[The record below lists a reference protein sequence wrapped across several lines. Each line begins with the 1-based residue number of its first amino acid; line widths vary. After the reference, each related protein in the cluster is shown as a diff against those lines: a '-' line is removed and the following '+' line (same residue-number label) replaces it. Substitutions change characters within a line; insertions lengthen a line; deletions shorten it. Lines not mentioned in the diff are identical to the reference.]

1 VERGEENAAGW
12 QRRKRREAGTCPDEG
27 KEGLK
32 VISDKGMV
40 LSWRNIQERSFL
52 VMRIIVNAG
61 VQGKGIHGMSQHTTD
76 TTGRK
81 ASTDAIPSGR
91 PGLKRLVTALTVVAF
106 LAIGSVALYAISLIL
121 TAVLLLLFSA
131 LFAYL
136 IYPLVQFLQRRLTR
150 PLAIAVAFL
159 LVASVLAVVI
169 FIVASSINPQVS
181 SLKQSIQFLLSPAGE
196 RRIQSFFG
204 FLGKLGITK
213 EQIAQLK
220 NQLFSQAQGALSG
233 LLPFLSGL
241 LSNILD
247 FIIVITLSV
256 YFVLDGARIIRWLSH
271 KTPANSRGTIDF
283 LLHTLDQSLGGYFRG
298 TLLLAL
304 IGALCTGVVLALLH
318 VPYAALLAALFFL
331 LYFLPVIG
339 TYVIAALCIL
349 AALPQGWVVMLIVA
363 LFLVL
368 LLGIVM
374 GEILAPRI
382 FSSTVG
388 VHPIVAIFA
397 LFAGAELF
405 GLIGG
410 FFAIPVAGVLQQVIV
425 AFWHRWEHEHPKQ
438 FPPEEMPLQQSAP
451 LPGQQV
457 LPFRPDERS

>member
-1 VERGEENAAGW
+1 
-12 QRRKRREAGTCPDEG
+12 
-27 KEGLK
+27 
-32 VISDKGMV
+32 
-40 LSWRNIQERSFL
+40 
-52 VMRIIVNAG
+52 
-61 VQGKGIHGMSQHTTD
+61 MSTNTTD
-76 TTGRK
+76 TAPEK
-81 ASTDAIPSGR
+81 ASTDAPPSGR
-91 PGLKRLVTALTVVAF
+91 ARSRRLITALTILAV

-121 TAVLLLLFSA
+121 TAVLLLMLSA
-131 LFAYL
+131 LLAYL
-136 IYPLVQFLQRRLTR
+136 NYPLVLFLQRRLPR
-150 PLAIAVAFL
+150 PLAITVAYL
-159 LVASVLAVVI
+159 LVTSVLAVVM
-169 FIVASSINPQVS
+169 FIVTS
-181 SLKQSIQFLLSPAGE
+181 SLIRQSSALAQSIQFLLSPAGE

-204 FLGKLGITK
+204 FLGKLGITT

-220 NQLFSQAQGALSG
+220 NQLLSQAQGALSG
-233 LLPFLSGL
+233 LLPFLTGL
-241 LSNILD
+241 LSNILN

-256 YFVLDGARIIRWLSH
+256 YFVLDGARIIHWLSH
-271 KTPANSRGTIDF
+271 KTPANSRGTITF

-304 IGALCTGVVLALLH
+304 IGALCTGVLLALLH
-318 VPYAALLAALFFL
+318 VPYAALLAVLFFF
-331 LYFLPVIG
+331 LYFVPVIG
-339 TYVIAALCIL
+339 TYIIAALCIL

-363 LFLVL
+363 VFMVL

-425 AFWHRWEHEHPKQ
+425 AFWHRWENEHPKQ
-438 FPPEEMPLQQSAP
+438 FPPEELPSQQSVV

-457 LPFRPDERS
+457 LPPRPAERS

>member
-1 VERGEENAAGW
+1 
-12 QRRKRREAGTCPDEG
+12 
-27 KEGLK
+27 
-32 VISDKGMV
+32 M
-40 LSWRNIQERSFL
+40 
-52 VMRIIVNAG
+52 
-61 VQGKGIHGMSQHTTD
+61 
-76 TTGRK
+76 
-81 ASTDAIPSGR
+81 
-91 PGLKRLVTALTVVAF
+91 
-106 LAIGSVALYAISLIL
+106 
-121 TAVLLLLFSA
+121 LLLLSA
-131 LFAYL
+131 LLAYL
-136 IYPLVQFLQRRLTR
+136 NYPLVLFLQRRLPR
-150 PLAIAVAFL
+150 PLAIAVAYL
-159 LVASVLAVVI
+159 LVTSVLAVVT
-169 FIVASSINPQVS
+169 FIVTS
-181 SLKQSIQFLLSPAGE
+181 SLIRQSSALAQSIQFLLSPAGE
-196 RRIQSFFG
+196 RRIQSLFG
-204 FLGKLGITK
+204 FLGKLGITT

-220 NQLFSQAQGALSG
+220 NQLLSQAQGALLG
-233 LLPFLSGL
+233 LIPFLTGL
-241 LSNILD
+241 LSNILN

-256 YFVLDGARIIRWLSH
+256 YFVLDGARIIHWLSH
-271 KTPANSRGTIDF
+271 KTPANSRGTITF

-304 IGALCTGVVLALLH
+304 IGALCTGVLLALLH
-318 VPYAALLAALFFL
+318 VPYAALLAVLFFL
-331 LYFLPVIG
+331 LYFVPVIG

-363 LFLVL
+363 VFMVL

-425 AFWHRWEHEHPKQ
+425 AFWHRWENEHPKQ
-438 FPPEEMPLQQSAP
+438 FPPEELPSQQSVV

-457 LPFRPDERS
+457 LPPRPAERS

>member
-1 VERGEENAAGW
+1 
-12 QRRKRREAGTCPDEG
+12 
-27 KEGLK
+27 
-32 VISDKGMV
+32 
-40 LSWRNIQERSFL
+40 
-52 VMRIIVNAG
+52 
-61 VQGKGIHGMSQHTTD
+61 MSQNTAD

-81 ASTDAIPSGR
+81 ASTNAIPSGR
-91 PGLKRLVTALTVVAF
+91 AGLKRLITALTVLAF

-136 IYPLVQFLQRRLTR
+136 IYPLVQFLQRRLPR
-150 PLAIAVAFL
+150 PLAIALAFL
-159 LVASVLAVVI
+159 LVACILAVVML
-169 FIVASSINPQVS
+169 IVASSINPQLS
-181 SLKQSIQFLLSPAGE
+181 SLKQSIQFLLSPAGG
-196 RRIQSFFG
+196 RRIQSYVDL
-204 FLGKLGITK
+204 LGKLGITK

-233 LLPFLSGL
+233 LIPFLSGL
-241 LSNILD
+241 LSNILN

-256 YFVLDGARIIRWLSH
+256 YFVLDGARIIRWLSL
-271 KTPANSRGTIDF
+271 KTPAASRGTITF
-283 LLHTLDQSLGGYFRG
+283 LLHNLDQSLGGYFRG

-363 LFLVL
+363 VFMVL
-368 LLGIVM
+368 LLGVVM

-425 AFWHRWEHEHPKQ
+425 AFWHRWENEHPKQ
-438 FPPEEMPLQQSAP
+438 FQPEELPHQQSAQ
-451 LPGQQV
+451 LPEEQV
-457 LPFRPDERS
+457 LPPRPAERS

>member
-1 VERGEENAAGW
+1 
-12 QRRKRREAGTCPDEG
+12 
-27 KEGLK
+27 
-32 VISDKGMV
+32 
-40 LSWRNIQERSFL
+40 
-52 VMRIIVNAG
+52 
-61 VQGKGIHGMSQHTTD
+61 MSTHMTD
-76 TTGRK
+76 TAHLKT
-81 ASTDAIPSGR
+81 STDTVHTGHDR
-91 PGLKRLVTALTVVAF
+91 RRRLIVALTVLAF
-106 LAIGSVALYAISLIL
+106 LAIGAVALFAISLIL
-121 TAVLLLLFSA
+121 TAVIVLMLSA

-136 IYPLVQFLQRRLTR
+136 IYPLVQFIQRLLPR
-150 PLAIAVAFL
+150 PLAIALAFL
-159 LVASVLAVVI
+159 LVASVLVVVML
-169 FIVASSINPQVS
+169 IVASSINPQVS
-181 SLKQSIQFLLSPAGE
+181 SLAQSIQFLLSPAGG
-196 RRIQSFFG
+196 RRIQSYLDL
-204 FLGKLGITK
+204 LGKLGITT
-213 EQIAQLK
+213 EQLAQLK

-241 LSNILD
+241 FSSILD

-256 YFVLDGARIIRWLSH
+256 YFVLDGTRIIGWLSH
-271 KTPANSRGTIDF
+271 KTPASSRGTISF

-349 AALPQGWVVMLIVA
+349 AALSQGWVVMLIVA
-363 LFLVL
+363 VFMVL

-388 VHPIVAIFA
+388 VHPIVALFA

-425 AFWHRWEHEHPKQ
+425 AFWHRWENEHPKQ
-438 FPPEEMPLQQSAP
+438 FPPEEMPLQPSGP

-457 LPFRPDERS
+457 APTETPAPSARP